1 MIIFINGSI
10 NSGKS
15 TISKLLQKKVGN
27 TALIEIDSLR
37 EFIEWMPLED
47 AIPLNLKNTISLI
60 YNFVAEG
67 LNVIVPY
74 PLSESNYHYLRNN
87 IDIDNQKLIVI
98 TLAPRL
104 EIALQNRGDRE
115 LTSWEKERIKHQY
128 EIGINTPSFGNI
140 IDNSNLS
147 PEETV
152 DKILEI
158 IDSSQNQELS

>member
-47 AIPLNLKNTISLI
+47 AIPLNLKNSISLI
-60 YNFVAEG
+60 NNFVAEG

-74 PLSESNYHYLRNN
+74 PLSESNYGYLRNS
-87 IDIDNQKLIVI
+87 IDNQKLITI

-104 EIALQNRGDRE
+104 EIALQNRGGRE
-115 LTSWEKERIKHQY
+115 ITSWEKERIKHHY
-128 EIGINTPSFGNI
+128 EIGINAPSFGNI

-152 DKILEI
+152 DNIIEI
-158 IDSSQNQELS
+158 IDSFNYQS

>member
-37 EFIEWMPLED
+37 EFIEWMPLEE

-60 YNFVAEG
+60 NNFVAEG

-87 IDIDNQKLIVI
+87 IDNQKLIAI

-104 EIALQNRGDRE
+104 EIALQNRGGRE
-115 LTSWEKERIKHQY
+115 LTSWEMERIKHHY
-128 EIGINTPSFGNI
+128 EIGISTPSFGNI

-147 PEETV
+147 PKETV

-158 IDSSQNQELS
+158 IDSSQH